1 MGTDTEWAK
10 LAEYATG
17 IEADMARATLAE
29 AEIPVVVKGEQ
40 VGIFGAGFQGA
51 QPGGI
56 TLLVPAG
63 ALDRARE
70 MLGIEDEDHVA

>member
-1 MGTDTEWAK
+1 MATEAEWVKLSEYGT
-10 LAEYATG
+10 G
-17 IEADMARATLAE
+17 FEADIARGILAE

-56 TLLVPAG
+56 TFFVPAG

-70 MLGIEDEDHVA
+70 LLGLEDEDHAG

>member
-1 MGTDTEWAK
+1 MAADTEWVR
-10 LAEYATG
+10 LAEYASG

-29 AEIPVVVKGEQ
+29 AEVPVVVKGEQ

-56 TLLVPAG
+56 TLFVPAG
-63 ALDRARE
+63 ALDRARDL
-70 MLGIEDEDHVA
+70 LGIEDEDHAT